1 MLAPSTEHKQPAE
14 SPVVRLGIMLDSF
27 DVPGWLY
34 YLLERIRHL
43 QSVELALVIMR
54 SGSRRPAD
62 RSPILFR
69 AWAALDRRIRRSS
82 TDALRPRDCRA
93 LLTEQSSVPILFIAG
108 ERPLNQNEL
117 LEVQAAE
124 LDVLLD
130 CSDGALDSGLLD
142 CAHLGL
148 WSVECGSSPKGRD
161 GELWNVPGSF
171 REMCNGE
178 TVFNCGL
185 SVMART
191 RQSTTTLF
199 RGSGITNFLSLA
211 LNQNTACWKAA
222 AFLLAQL
229 SAPHRLQS
237 INTGSPILVGASS
250 PCPKASALSN
260 REMSRFLA
268 RWAKRELSNEVQKR
282 FFREQWFL
290 ALRRRTGSVVP
301 ADARGFTIIKPP
313 RSRFYADPFLFER
326 NGRTYLFFEDY
337 PFALGKGLISCC
349 ELQADGSP
357 SEPRVVLERDYH
369 LSYPFLFE
377 HHGEVYM
384 IPETQDNRTIEMYR
398 AKEFPYSWEFHK
410 VLMQDVAAA
419 DTTLLQHH
427 GKWWLFT
434 AGVLDSH
441 SLNDMLCVF
450 FSDSPFGPWK
460 AHPKNPVIS
469 DPRRARPAGCL
480 YLDNG
485 ELIRPGQDCSNGYG
499 YAVQLHRVERLTETE
514 YEETPLKRITPD
526 WIPDNRG
533 THTLNQTGT
542 YQVLDARSL
551 ISRFH
556 IPRPFPSVLRNRE
569 IPSAPVGAR
578 TGCGEGRFVS
588 GRDFS
593 RANSPSNQSGFSR

>member
-1 MLAPSTEHKQPAE
+1 MAE
-14 SPVVRLGIMLDSF
+14 FSVLRLGVMLDSF

-34 YLLERIRHL
+34 YLLETIGHL
-43 QSVELALVIMR
+43 SSVELALVIVR
-54 SGSRRPAD
+54 PGSKRPAD
-62 RSPILFR
+62 RLPILFR
-69 AWAALDRRIRRSS
+69 AWAALDKRIRRSS
-82 TDALRPRDCRA
+82 TDALQQRDCRS
-93 LLTEQSSVPILFIAG
+93 LLAQQGSVPLLFIAG
-108 ERPLNQNEL
+108 ERSLKQNDL
-117 LEVQAAE
+117 LEIRAAE
-124 LDVLLD
+124 LDLLLD
-130 CSDGALDSGLLD
+130 CGDGALDSGLLD
-142 CAHLGL
+142 CARLGL
-148 WSVECGSSPKGRD
+148 WSLACGSSLKC
-161 GELWNVPGSF
+161 GECELRNVPGAF

-191 RQSTTTLF
+191 RQGATTLF

-211 LNQNTACWKAA
+211 LNQNAACWKVAT
-222 AFLLAQL
+222 FLVAQL
-229 SAPHRLQS
+229 SQPRRLQA
-237 INTGSPILVGASS
+237 IPAGSPIPAAASS

-260 REMSRFLA
+260 WEMSRFLA
-268 RWAKRELSNEVQKR
+268 HWAKRELRNEVQKR

-290 ALRRRTGSVVP
+290 ALRRRTGSAASVDAV
-301 ADARGFTIIKPP
+301 DARGFTIVKPP

-357 SEPRVVLERDYH
+357 GEPRVVLERAYH

-410 VLMQDVAAA
+410 VLMQDVTAA

-460 AHPKNPVIS
+460 AHPKNPVVS

-480 YLDNG
+480 YFDNG
-485 ELIRPGQDCSNGYG
+485 QLIRPGQDCSNGYG
-499 YAVQLHRVERLTETE
+499 YAVQLHRIERLTESE
-514 YEETPLKRITPD
+514 YEETPLERITPD
-526 WIPDNRG
+526 WIPANRG

-551 ISRFH
+551 IFRYY
-556 IPRPFPSVLRNRE
+556 IPRPFPAVLRNRE
-569 IPSAPVGAR
+569 KTPSATSGAR
-578 TGCGEGRFVS
+578 
-588 GRDFS
+588 S
-593 RANSPSNQSGFSR
+593 RA